1 MDDGLEQRLVA
12 VRADTAGFARDV
24 ATMRA
29 TLEGGLG
36 DGAGRAGRLVEG
48 ALLRAVRTGKLGF
61 DDLKATAL
69 ATLDQIA
76 AASLKG
82 AVAHVLPGGGLGAI
96 LASVLGGG
104 TAGTGGLPGRATGG
118 PVAPG
123 RAYVV
128 GERGPEVFVPSA
140 SGRIEAGAVA
150 GAVAAPREVRVA
162 ITVSARGGEAP
173 AVLARSTRQVA
184 RAVRAALEE

>member
-1 MDDGLEQRLVA
+1 MTATGDDEFERNMVA

-48 ALLRAVRTGKLGF
+48 ALLRAARTGKLGF
-61 DDLKATAL
+61 DDLKASAL
-69 ATLDQIA
+69 AALNEIA
-76 AASLKG
+76 AASLRSAAG
-82 AVAHVLPGGGLGAI
+82 QVLPGGGLGTIFAG
-96 LASVLGGG
+96 LVAGGG
-104 TAGTGGLPGRATGG
+104 SAGGLPGRATGG

-123 RAYVV
+123 RAYRV
-128 GERGPEVFVPSA
+128 GERGPEVFVPTA
-140 SGRIEAGAVA
+140 SGRIEAGGLA
-150 GAVAAPREVRVA
+150 GPREVRVA
-162 ITVSARGGEAP
+162 ITVSAKGGEAP
-173 AVLARSTRQVA
+173 AVLARSSRQVA